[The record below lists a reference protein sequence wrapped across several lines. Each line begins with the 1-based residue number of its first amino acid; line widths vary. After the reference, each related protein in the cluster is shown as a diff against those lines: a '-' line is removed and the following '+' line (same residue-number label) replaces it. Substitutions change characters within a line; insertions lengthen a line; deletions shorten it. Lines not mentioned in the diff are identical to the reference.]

1 MDTSKLVPLA
11 KKVESQ
17 ISPLLARGCAL
28 VFRDQILKPDNVGLS
43 YKLELINDHNFSLRL
58 NMEKPPEKTAETKV
72 INQLASFDFYFILSL
87 NHNYLHIPVSLKRV
101 AGEKT
106 LLYRCQTLVKSPIS
120 LRNAGLTSQNIPR
133 TIIQTSVSQIVTK
146 TMSSLNQ
153 KLISENPEYQYLYFD
168 HRDCRQFLEE
178 HFDQPVIKA
187 NSELIPYE
195 YQADI
200 WKYAYLYQHGGV
212 YLDLSVDLLKPLR
225 DIVKPDDNLIVARDL
240 NSPVCLVNEF
250 LAASPKNPIFLF
262 AIKEIV
268 DKVASKWTSDPNSY
282 HYLTGSGLL
291 GEVVNKYLKRQ
302 HRHPFGPG
310 EITNSKPLLRFNIL
324 DYRDGYIKLD
334 NIAIGKIG
342 YPNYYLEKRLL
353 WGPDH
358 YYFYQRGAVYEKI
371 VTDVPCQLEATLE
384 NEAWDP
390 LRPIPK
396 QIYQT
401 FLTNRVSITF
411 HKTLNTWKSKNPE
424 YQYYFYLPEDRISYL
439 KYHFGQT
446 ITSTYEKLEEP
457 DQINLWKYCLLYQR
471 GGIYCDIASECLG
484 SLTQLIKDQDSLIL
498 LRDQSCPAL
507 KTDVDQIDGTNLS
520 NLFLA
525 AKPKNTLIL
534 QLIIDLVK
542 KTETNTVGQFK
553 NMLEIWQGNT
563 KDIRLLNL
571 SNGSVIDGNR
581 RVIYFNLPEF
591 QGLIKNI
598 YYRTLN

>member
-168 HRDCRQFLEE
+168 QHDCLQFLEE
-178 HFDQPVIKA
+178 QFDQSVVKA
-187 NSELIPYE
+187 YTELIPYE
-195 YQADI
+195 CQADI

-212 YLDLSVDLLKPLR
+212 YLDLSVELWKPLR

-240 NSPVCLVNEF
+240 KSPVCLVNEL

-471 GGIYCDIASECLG
+471 GGIYCDIVSECMG

-498 LRDQSCPAL
+498 LVDQSCLAS
-507 KTDVDQIDGTNLS
+507 KIDGTNLS
-520 NLFLA
+520 TLFLA

-542 KTETNTVGQFK
+542 KTESNTVGQFK